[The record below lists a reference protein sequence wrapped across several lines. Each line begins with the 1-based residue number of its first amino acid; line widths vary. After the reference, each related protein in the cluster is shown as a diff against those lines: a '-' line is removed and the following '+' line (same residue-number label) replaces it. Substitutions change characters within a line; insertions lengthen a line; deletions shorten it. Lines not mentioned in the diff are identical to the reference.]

1 MRLISQNKIVDIDYG
16 GAVVYIN
23 RNAGDKIYIF
33 AHVPDEEFSLGAYDT
48 FEDAVFVMSL
58 IRTTLMCNHR
68 FFYMPEAEEVPVMR
82 ANRKEGEKE

>member
-1 MRLISQNKIVDIDYG
+1 MRLISQNKIVDIDYD

-33 AHVPDEEFSLGAYDT
+33 VHVPDEEFSLGAYDT

-58 IRTTLMCNHR
+58 IRSTFMCNHR
-68 FFYMPEAEEVPVMR
+68 FFYMPEAEEVSVIR
-82 ANRKEGEKE
+82 AERKEGENE